1 MEKDMKPVCFVSLF
15 LVVLFLPGLA
25 NADNSQLGGAEFTE
39 TTDLSDAVE
48 RFNAQV
54 NRISKVGRAQP
65 PLTVDE
71 IIASIRAWDRKRN
84 PIEPGLLAVFHR
96 IAETQTLPA
105 DSAIMFTQSWVPN
118 GDYEFTVWWVDIYL
132 YYPRPDRDDSK
143 FVYIHRIRDRTISSR
158 PRQGWIASD
167 SDSLT
172 LPERER
178 LAAKHFAAFISGAD
192 AKQPSDNKAVN
203 RSTQSRGH

>member
-1 MEKDMKPVCFVSLF
+1 MKPVCFVSLF
-15 LVVLFLPGLA
+15 LVVLLLPGLA
-25 NADNSQLGGAEFTE
+25 TADNSGLAGVEFSE

-71 IIASIRAWDRKRN
+71 IVASIRAWDRKQN
-84 PIEPGLLAVFHR
+84 PIDPGLLAVFHQ

-105 DSAIMFTQSWVPN
+105 DSAIMFTQGWTPN
-118 GDYEFTVWWVDIYL
+118 GDYEFTVWWVDICL
-132 YYPRPDRDDSK
+132 YYPRPDREDSK
-143 FVYIHRIRDRTISSR
+143 YVYVHRIRDRTISSR
-158 PRQGWIASD
+158 PRQKRIAVD
-167 SDSLT
+167 SGLLT

-192 AKQPSDNKAVN
+192 AKQSSDHKAEN
-203 RSTQSRGH
+203 RNTHSRGN